1 MKKRIRVR
9 GRSSNLDQEKV
20 IHDAGVKEGYRVG
33 RAWGRKELSRAKKG
47 FAKQK
52 VELERQRDA
61 LFREKE
67 VIQIELDRA
76 QTEIHRLIAL
86 QRPHIS
92 RKISDPVEWLHVES
106 FDKPPYKVDFGG
118 LIT

>member
-1 MKKRIRVR
+1 MRRIRTK

-20 IHDAGVKEGYRVG
+20 IHDAGVKEGYRAG
-33 RAWGRKELSRAKKG
+33 RAVGRKELSRAKKG

-52 VELERQRDA
+52 AELERQRDA

-76 QTEIHRLIAL
+76 QAEIHRLIAL

-92 RKISDPVEWLHVES
+92 RKATDPVEWLYVEEFGKS
-106 FDKPPYKVDFGG
+106 PYKVR
-118 LIT
+118 LPHARP